1 MGKIN
6 KAVLRKQLM
15 DTAMRNVKLKAVAF
29 KEANENFQKSK
40 GEMIKEFDYHPITRE
55 IEGGPSA
62 TNSSGTL
69 GGVGNLYSFI
79 GFDRGTDP
87 IKPVRNMLM
96 ESTRLLK
103 VPKIRRG
110 KHSIHFEYGVRYPSK
125 DMLAKVAPMPWEPGS
140 WLLKI
145 ETGISGLGYYIYEK
159 FLNKSR
165 SGTGVQSSQKV
176 RQIGAYRRRSYLTS
190 ILFNFTRSLNFK

>member
-6 KAVLRKQLM
+6 KAVLRKQLF
-15 DTAMRNVKLKAVAF
+15 DSAMTNVKLRRQAF
-29 KEANENFQKSK
+29 REANRTFQESK
-40 GEMIKEFDYHPITRE
+40 KRMIQEFDSHPITKE
-55 IEGGPSA
+55 IAGGASA

-79 GFDRGTDP
+79 GFYQGTDP
-87 IKPVRNMLM
+87 IGPVRSVLTDN
-96 ESTRLLK
+96 TRLLK
-103 VPKIRRG
+103 TPKIRRT
-110 KHSIHFEYGVRYPSK
+110 KHGIHFESGVRYPTK

-165 SGTGVQSSQKV
+165 SGTGVQSSQRM
-176 RQIGAYRRRSYLTS
+176 RQIGAYRRKSYLTS
-190 ILFNFTRSLNFK
+190 ILFNFSRGLNFK